1 MGCAND
7 PFGTLMPGGAP
18 SPPSIVTSAGG
29 RRALGENL
37 RPEEIVVVGD
47 TPFDIRCG
55 KFIGAKVL
63 AVATGGAKL
72 DELKRHQPDWAVED
86 LTRVTAREVCA

>member
-29 RRALGENL
+29 RRALGEGFAAAAPDGPIAGPPERP
-37 RPEEIVVVGD
+37 RPERSGPHSKKIIAD
-47 TPFDIRCG
+47 
-55 KFIGAKVL
+55 
-63 AVATGGAKL
+63 
-72 DELKRHQPDWAVED
+72 
-86 LTRVTAREVCA
+86 